1 MFTLYKSLPSP
12 ITCVPSVKFFLIRFY
27 SFLTYYLSHIN
38 CCHIDHNICL
48 WSLMYILL
56 MIWLK
61 LHQRNKALRADL
73 DKATMEWRYPM
84 RKIKNMIMKDR
95 EEEKKGSRG
104 WEEEIED
111 HEEWIRGSP
120 IIWYQMMK
128 IHMNTGMGAEVM
140 MKGKGGGDRN
150 IYYLLVHC

>member
-1 MFTLYKSLPSP
+1 MS
-12 ITCVPSVKFFLIRFY
+12 
-27 SFLTYYLSHIN
+27 
-38 CCHIDHNICL
+38 
-48 WSLMYILL
+48 ILL

-95 EEEKKGSRG
+95 EEGKKGSRG

-111 HEEWIRGSP
+111 QEEWIRGH
-120 IIWYQMMK
+120 Q
-128 IHMNTGMGAEVM
+128 
-140 MKGKGGGDRN
+140 
-150 IYYLLVHC
+150 